1 MLTGNSRMSK
11 TAARE
16 NAFKSNQLKE
26 PQIRGVHKQFVQSVV
41 FVVDRSAIF
50 RGIQIYLRI

>member
-1 MLTGNSRMSK
+1 MSK

-16 NAFKSNQLKE
+16 NGFKSNQLKE